1 MKHIFFQ
8 LKSKISKNIQKLMKK
23 PLFLEMFVGAFFSL
37 VIIIVSV
44 SGFEK
49 EVFKE
54 EFDSSEYS
62 TETELIEDNEALYD
76 DYIDWN
82 ELERGDAL
90 SEIRNSITQSS
101 AINRPTS
108 RPVTPTP
115 SVTDMPL
122 LEPTEVPILED
133 GEELEE
139 LPEVTL
145 LPEITNTPEPEV
157 ILDPNGPV
165 LVSDMDDHHISDSFT
180 ENLTLTGYDPSGEK
194 LDDNHIHVFINNLP
208 VYPHMTCNGSFSYR
222 LDYTEGLNTID
233 VYVSDNI
240 GRYKTYSYAVD
251 YIAPEKHPAVIS
263 IDAASVGMG
272 YMVTPTAIEVIEGKT
287 VAEYVKEI
295 LSINSYSS
303 FSKGSHATYYEF
315 RGLYK
320 SDLYSKYEPIID
332 DNVKKSILE
341 KTDILTKSGHYKNF
355 IKNGYFYTDSKWI
368 FEINGEKHF
377 DSMANYTLNEGDIL
391 RVRFTLHEGEDLDYL
406 DNMYQPVF
414 NTETPTTE

>member
-37 VIIIVSV
+37 VIIVVSV

-54 EFDSSEYS
+54 EFDSSDYS

-76 DYIDWN
+76 DYMDWN

-90 SEIRNSITQSS
+90 SEIQHSISQSS

-115 SVTDMPL
+115 TVTEAPT
-122 LEPTEVPILED
+122 LEPTEVPIIDDE
-133 GEELEE
+133 EE

-145 LPEITNTPEPEV
+145 LPEVTNTPEPEV

-165 LVSDMDDHHISDSFT
+165 LVSDMEEHHISNSFT
-180 ENLTLTGYDPSGEK
+180 ETLTLTGYDPSGDK
-194 LDDNHIHVFINNLP
+194 LDHKHIYVFLNNIF
-208 VYPHMTCNGSFSYR
+208 VYPHLTCNGSFSYK
-222 LDYTEGLNTID
+222 LDYAEGSNTIE
-233 VYVSDNI
+233 VYVSDNSD
-240 GRYKTYSYAVD
+240 RYKIYNYTVD
-251 YIAPEKHPAVIS
+251 YTVPEKLPAVVS
-263 IDAASVGMG
+263 VDAASIGMG
-272 YMVTPTAIEVIEGKT
+272 YMITPTAVEVVEGKT

-295 LSINSYSS
+295 LSLNSYST
-303 FSKGSHATYYEF
+303 FSKGSHTTYYEF
-315 RGLYK
+315 RGLYR

-332 DNVKKSILE
+332 DNVKNAILE